1 MNREEKLMSVKEMAY
16 DIINNM
22 TEEQLKGFIMMF
34 RNSTSSY
41 ESELSARISDIE
53 NGRNLSEAFNSFD
66 EFLEDLNA
74 ED

>member
-1 MNREEKLMSVKEMAY
+1 MNMEGKFMSTKDIAY
-16 DIINNM
+16 DIIDNM
-22 TEEQLKGFIMMF
+22 SDEQLQGFVMMF
-34 RNSTSSY
+34 RNL
-41 ESELSARISDIE
+41 SEISLSARISDIE